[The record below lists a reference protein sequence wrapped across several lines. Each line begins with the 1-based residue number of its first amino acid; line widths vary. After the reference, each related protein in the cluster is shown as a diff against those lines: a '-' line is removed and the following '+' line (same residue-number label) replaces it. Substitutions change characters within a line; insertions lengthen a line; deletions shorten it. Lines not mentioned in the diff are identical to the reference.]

1 MNSSSYF
8 NENTA
13 NCAPAYK
20 EAGDGFVVLVDGSV
34 EQRLLAATRSGQPQ
48 VHITAILHL
57 HTVTI
62 LGSYTN

>member
-8 NENTA
+8 KEKPA
-13 NCAPAYK
+13 NCAPAYE

-48 VHITAILHL
+48 VDITAMLHL
-57 HTVTI
+57 QTVTM